1 MRLLGPCTAGGEDFC
16 KRGIERTGRP
26 AATLHTSAAADATRS
41 IRMQF
46 VPGCYRAGRA
56 NYGANT
62 TSVTLSRIGYRCNR
76 HRFLRNFQSQSVP
89 DKPQFIQPRKLRTR
103 NPATSSGT
111 KRPGSYPASLS
122 RTFSPN
128 LRASCKSAT
137 SGRPA
142 GNRSL
147 RCTVRMLADECPRRD
162 RHETAFGHEPVQI
175 IQCMLIIA
183 VPIDRQQ
190 HDRRSVP
197 VKSLQPF
204 ERKRSDTSPVNGYG
218 NDRHGRRG
226 QNRIIRR
233 RMGQVVLYQPGACN
247 PAATGFSHPFR
258 GMVGEK

>member
-1 MRLLGPCTAGGEDFC
+1 MWLLGPCTAGGEDFC

-103 NPATSSGT
+103 NPGHLEPHETARLVPGQLIAHFLSESPGQLQIGDIGPSG
-111 KRPGSYPASLS
+111 
-122 RTFSPN
+122 
-128 LRASCKSAT
+128 
-137 SGRPA
+137 

-147 RCTVRMLADECPRRD
+147 RCAVRMLADECPRRD

-233 RMGQVVLYQPGACN
+233 RMGQVVLYQPG
-247 PAATGFSHPFR
+247 SL
-258 GMVGEK
+258 

>member
-103 NPATSSGT
+103 NPGHLE
-111 KRPGSYPASLS
+111 P
-122 RTFSPN
+122 
-128 LRASCKSAT
+128 
-137 SGRPA
+137 
-142 GNRSL
+142 
-147 RCTVRMLADECPRRD
+147 
-162 RHETAFGHEPVQI
+162 HETARLVPGQLIAHFLSESPGQLQI
-175 IQCMLIIA
+175 GDIGPSGATGVC
-183 VPIDRQQ
+183 
-190 HDRRSVP
+190 
-197 VKSLQPF
+197 
-204 ERKRSDTSPVNGYG
+204 G
-218 NDRHGRRG
+218 
-226 QNRIIRR
+226 
-233 RMGQVVLYQPGACN
+233 VLYECSPTN
-247 PAATGFSHPFR
+247 VPAATVTKPRSVMNR
-258 GMVGEK
+258 SKSSNACS

>member
-1 MRLLGPCTAGGEDFC
+1 
-16 KRGIERTGRP
+16 
-26 AATLHTSAAADATRS
+26 
-41 IRMQF
+41 MQF

-76 HRFLRNFQSQSVP
+76 HRFLQNFQSQSVP

-103 NPATSSGT
+103 NPGHLEPHETARLVPGQLIAHFLSESPGQLQIGDIGPSG
-111 KRPGSYPASLS
+111 
-122 RTFSPN
+122 
-128 LRASCKSAT
+128 
-137 SGRPA
+137 

-147 RCTVRMLADECPRRD
+147 RCAVRMLADECPRRD

-233 RMGQVVLYQPGACN
+233 RMGQVVLYQPG
-247 PAATGFSHPFR
+247 SL
-258 GMVGEK
+258 